1 MFFQVL
7 ENISI
12 ILYTINEGDNV
23 RKNDLFEQNTFLFN
37 RLQMV
42 TAELEKYKKLYDEN
56 IREINALRRA
66 LAEMETACEAE
77 QSEEGAFYDE
87 STSDFEKTT
96 DVEVFEE
103 SATVVS
109 ESQSLH
115 TLEDV
120 TLEGAS
126 QYAAEVIGKLVLE
139 GAKLSA
145 KFAEKPNEYSKDL
158 INLVLGKT
166 EVCKSAILDICNGDS
181 DDAVKR
187 AQIDVVFTEAVE
199 YFGSL
204 VKQV

>member
-1 MFFQVL
+1 M
-7 ENISI
+7 
-12 ILYTINEGDNV
+12 

-56 IREINALRRA
+56 IKEINALRRA
-66 LAEMETACEAE
+66 LAEMETACAVA
-77 QSEEGAFYDE
+77 QNEEVVSQTDNTPAIE
-87 STSDFEKTT
+87 ETSD
-96 DVEVFEE
+96 VEACEE
-103 SATVVS
+103 CETVVTETPS
-109 ESQSLH
+109 MP

-166 EVCKSAILDICNGDS
+166 EVCKSAILDICNSES

-204 VKQV
+204 DKQV

>member
-1 MFFQVL
+1 M
-7 ENISI
+7 
-12 ILYTINEGDNV
+12 

-56 IREINALRRA
+56 IKEINALRRA
-66 LAEMETACEAE
+66 LAEMETACAVA
-77 QSEEGAFYDE
+77 QNEEVVSQTDNTPAIE
-87 STSDFEKTT
+87 EISDFKAC
-96 DVEVFEE
+96 EE
-103 SATVVS
+103 CETVVT
-109 ESQSLH
+109 ETPSLP

-166 EVCKSAILDICNGDS
+166 EVCKSSILDICNSDS

-187 AQIDVVFTEAVE
+187 AQIDVVYTEALE

-204 VKQV
+204 DKQV